1 MKTNIPAEKAKEFV
15 NEIITDDIHY
25 MRKNLRQMIDSFL
38 LSEYEPDYRRRV
50 YETFFVL
57 DTFLNKIEVELD

>member
-38 LSEYEPDYRRRV
+38 ISEYEPDYRRRV

>member
-15 NEIITDDIHY
+15 NEIITDDIPY

-50 YETFFVL
+50 YETFSVL

>member
-15 NEIITDDIHY
+15 NEIITDDIPY
-25 MRKNLRQMIDSFL
+25 MRKNLRQMIDSYL
-38 LSEYEPDYRRRV
+38 IAEDESDYRRRV
-50 YETFFVL
+50 YETFSVL

>member
-25 MRKNLRQMIDSFL
+25 MRKNLRQMIDSYL
-38 LSEYEPDYRRRV
+38 IAEDESDYRRRV
-50 YETFFVL
+50 YETFSVL